1 MASKIGS
8 LEIDIKANIARLSQD
23 MQAARSEVQKSTRG
37 IQAHVAEMQKNIR
50 ENMEGV
56 KKSFAVFKVLGE
68 IGGITAVASKLL
80 ALGKSAA
87 EYGDEIE
94 HASRKTGI
102 STDTLQGLKFA
113 AAQSDVSF
121 TQLQQGLFRLS
132 RAMASVGQG
141 NKQVA
146 GAFQTVGL
154 SASALK
160 NMRLE
165 DVLIHVSDA
174 FAKSQDG
181 AAKAAIAM
189 QLFGRAGADLIP
201 FLDQGSQNI
210 DALTKKAHE
219 LGLVLSDQAIAK
231 DAQFNES
238 LKSLGAQL
246 KMAAVGFGSDL
257 TPAIQSMTD
266 ALSESLKPGGFLA
279 DTLKALADAI
289 KTLVVGLELAWQS
302 LEVITAAMAGAIVT
316 VAGVINSALHLDWN
330 GIQAAWDRGL
340 TQTKLAVDQ
349 QVGSMMH
356 TILAFKGELASVGE
370 SSGKKSQPLGQL
382 SMPGVAGISHGSHGQ
397 MSEWRAELSQKQDL
411 EGAYHEISKQDELAF
426 WQAKLALAKKGSADY
441 NAVLHEVV
449 NLQRQVY
456 KAQVAGAQKASEAEL
471 SLKLSQLNTDA
482 NLERNHL
489 KTVTQNNQFLLQSGQ
504 ITSDQKL
511 ARDQEVANQEYALAL
526 DLLSKKL
533 ELYQTDAKERAKIDD
548 QIIKLNANREAQ
560 LTRATQTAV
569 LDNQKAYQQMV
580 APITSAFD
588 TSIKGIIMGTQTWQQ
603 AWQRGLTS
611 ILSSFIDTGIKMVST
626 WASQQLAM
634 TLATTAQNEARMA
647 SNQMASASS
656 LSTSALTIVKSIMNS
671 ASETFAGIFGFL
683 APVMGPTAA
692 GPAAAGMGTVAA
704 VAGSVASS
712 AGGEWNIP
720 MDRLQFVHRNETILP
735 AGIAGGLRNLVERGG
750 NAQSHQIHIHAT
762 DAQSVERLFHNN
774 GAAIARALQSHL
786 RNFGR

>member
-219 LGLVLSDQAIAK
+219 LGLVLGDQAIAK

-330 GIQAAWDRGL
+330 GIKAAWDRGL

-382 SMPGVAGISHGSHGQ
+382 SMPGVAGSSHGSHGQ

-426 WQAKLALAKKGSADY
+426 WQEKLALAKKGSADY

-456 KAQVAGAQKASEAEL
+456 KAQVSGAQKASEAEL

-526 DLLSKKL
+526 NLLSKKL
-533 ELYQTDAKERAKIDD
+533 ELYQADAKARAKIDD

-603 AWQRGLTS
+603 AWQRGLTA

-634 TLATTAQNEARMA
+634 TLATTTQNEARMA
-647 SNQMASASS
+647 SNQLASASS

>member
-1 MASKIGS
+1 MASRIGS

-37 IQAHVAEMQKNIR
+37 IQDHVAQMQKNIR
-50 ENMEGV
+50 EHMEGIR
-56 KKSFAVFKVLGE
+56 KSFEVFKVLGE
-68 IGGITAVASKLL
+68 LGGLTAVASQLM

-87 EYGDEIE
+87 EYGDEIA

-121 TQLQQGLFRLS
+121 TQLQQGLFRLT

-146 GAFQTVGL
+146 GAFQSVGL
-154 SASALK
+154 SAQALK

-165 DVLIHVSDA
+165 NVLIHVSDA

-210 DALTKKAHE
+210 DTLTKKAHE

-231 DAQFNES
+231 DAAFNES

-302 LEVITAAMAGAIVT
+302 LEVVTAAMAGAIVT

-330 GIQAAWDRGL
+330 GIKAAWDRGL

-349 QVGSMMH
+349 QVGTMMH

-370 SSGKKSQPLGQL
+370 SSGKKSEPLGQL
-382 SMPGVAGISHGSHGQ
+382 SMPGVAGSSHGQ
-397 MSEWRAELSQKQDL
+397 MSEWRAQLTQKQDL
-411 EGAYHEISKQDELAF
+411 EGVYHELSKQDELAF
-426 WQAKLALAKKGSADY
+426 WQEKLALAKKGTADY

-456 KAQVAGAQKASEAEL
+456 KAQVSGAQKASEAEL

-533 ELYQTDAKERAKIDD
+533 ELYQADAKARAKIDD

-569 LDNQKAYQQMV
+569 LDNQKAYQQMF

-603 AWQRGLTS
+603 AWQRSLTA

-634 TLATTAQNEARMA
+634 TLATTTQNEARMA
-647 SNQMASASS
+647 SSQMASTSS
-656 LSTSALTIVKSIMNS
+656 LATSAITIVKSIMNS

-720 MDRLQFVHRNETILP
+720 VDRLQFVHRNETILP

>member
-23 MQAARSEVQKSTRG
+23 MQAARNEVQKSTRG
-37 IQAHVAEMQKNIR
+37 IQAHVAEMQKNLQ
-50 ENMEGV
+50 EHMDGV
-56 KKSFAVFKVLGE
+56 KKSLEVFKVLGE
-68 IGGITAVASKLL
+68 LGGLTEVGAKLL
-80 ALGKSAA
+80 ELGKAAA

-102 STDTLQGLKFA
+102 STGTLQGLKYA

-146 GAFQTVGL
+146 GAFQSVGL

-160 NMRLE
+160 NMQLQ
-165 DVLIHVSDA
+165 DVLIQVSDA
-174 FAKSQDG
+174 FAKSRDG
-181 AAKAAIAM
+181 AAKTAIAM

-210 DALTKKAHE
+210 DALTKKAQE
-219 LGLVLSDQAIAK
+219 LGLVLNDQAIAK
-231 DAQFNES
+231 DAEFNES

-246 KMAAVGFGSDL
+246 KMAAVGFGSQL
-257 TPAIQSMTD
+257 TPAIKTMTD
-266 ALSESLKPGGFLA
+266 ALAQSLKPGGLLSE
-279 DTLKALADAI
+279 TLKGLADAL
-289 KTLVVGLELAWQS
+289 KYLVVGLNLAWQS
-302 LEVITAAMAGAIVT
+302 LEVVTAAMAGAIVT

-330 GIQAAWDRGL
+330 GIEAAWNRGL
-340 TQTKLAVDQ
+340 TETRLAVDQ

-356 TILAFKGELASVGE
+356 TVLAFKGELGSVGE
-370 SSGKKSQPLGQL
+370 GTGKKSAPLGPL
-382 SMPGVAGISHGSHGQ
+382 SMPEMARSTHGSKGQ
-397 MSEWRAELSQKQDL
+397 MSVWRAQLTQKQDL
-411 EGAYHEISKQDELAF
+411 EGAYHELSRQDELAF
-426 WQAKLALAKKGSADY
+426 WQAKLILAKKGTADY

-449 NLQRQVY
+449 TLQRQIY
-456 KAQVAGAQKASEAEL
+456 KTQVSEARTASAEEL
-471 SLKLSQLNTDA
+471 SLKLSQLTSEA

-489 KTVTQNNQFLLQSGQ
+489 KEVTRNNQFLLQSGQ

-511 ARDQEVANQEYALAL
+511 ARDQDVANQEYAISL
-526 DLLSKKL
+526 DLLARKL
-533 ELYQTDAKERAKIDD
+533 ELYQSDAKARAKIDD
-548 QIIKLNANREAQ
+548 EIIKLNANREAQ
-560 LTRATQTAV
+560 ITQATQTAV
-569 LDNQKAYQQMV
+569 LNNQKSYQQMFS
-580 APITSAFD
+580 PITSAFD

-603 AWQRGLTS
+603 AWQRSLVS

-634 TLATTAQNEARMA
+634 TLATTAQNDVRMA
-647 SNQMASASS
+647 SNQMASTSS
-656 LSTSALTIVKSIMNS
+656 LATSALTIVKSIMNS

-683 APVMGPTAA
+683 APTMGPYAA
-692 GPAAAGMGTVAA
+692 APAAVGMGTVAA

-720 MDRLQFVHRNETILP
+720 VDRLQFVHRNETILP
-735 AGIAGGLRNLVERGG
+735 AGIAGGLRSLVEGG
-750 NAQSHQIHIHAT
+750 SSSSTTHVHIHAT
-762 DAQSVERLFHNN
+762 DSQSVERLFRNN
-774 GAAIARALQSHL
+774 GAALAAALKSHL
-786 RNFGR
+786 RNFGN

>member
-68 IGGITAVASKLL
+68 LGGLSLVGQKLL
-80 ALGKSAA
+80 ELGKAAA

-154 SASALK
+154 SANALK

-231 DAQFNES
+231 DAAFNES

-302 LEVITAAMAGAIVT
+302 LEVVTAAMAGAIVT
-316 VAGVINSALHLDWN
+316 VAGVINAALHLDWN
-330 GIQAAWDRGL
+330 GIQAAWNRGL
-340 TQTKLAVDQ
+340 TETKLAVDQ
-349 QVGSMMH
+349 QVGAMMH

-370 SSGKKSQPLGQL
+370 SSGKKSEPLGQL
-382 SMPGVAGISHGSHGQ
+382 SMPGVAGSSHGQ
-397 MSEWRAELSQKQDL
+397 MSEWRAQLTQKQDL
-411 EGAYHEISKQDELAF
+411 EGVYHELSKQDELAF
-426 WQAKLALAKKGSADY
+426 WQEKLALAKKGSADY

-456 KAQVAGAQKASEAEL
+456 KAQVSGSQKASEAEL
-471 SLKLSQLNTDA
+471 ALKLSQLNTDA

-489 KTVTQNNQFLLQSGQ
+489 KTITQNNQFLLQSGQ

-569 LDNQKAYQQMV
+569 LDNQKAYQQMF

-603 AWQRGLTS
+603 AWQRSLTS

-634 TLATTAQNEARMA
+634 TLATTTQNEARMA
-647 SNQMASASS
+647 SSQMASTSS
-656 LSTSALTIVKSIMNS
+656 LATSAITIVKSIMNS

-692 GPAAAGMGTVAA
+692 GPAAAGMGAVAA

-720 MDRLQFVHRNETILP
+720 VDRLQFVHRNETILP
-735 AGIAGGLRNLVERGG
+735 AGIAGGLRSMVEKGG
-750 NAQSHQIHIHAT
+750 SSGATHVHIHAT
-762 DAQSVERLFHNN
+762 DAQSVERLFKNN

>member
-68 IGGITAVASKLL
+68 LGGLSLVGQKLL
-80 ALGKSAA
+80 ELGKAAA

-154 SASALK
+154 SANALK

-231 DAQFNES
+231 DAAFNES

-302 LEVITAAMAGAIVT
+302 LEVVTAAMAGAIVT
-316 VAGVINSALHLDWN
+316 VAGVINAALHLDWN
-330 GIQAAWDRGL
+330 GIQAAWNRGL
-340 TQTKLAVDQ
+340 TETKLAVDQ
-349 QVGSMMH
+349 QVGAMMH

-370 SSGKKSQPLGQL
+370 SSGKKSEPLGQL
-382 SMPGVAGISHGSHGQ
+382 SMPGVAGSSHGQ
-397 MSEWRAELSQKQDL
+397 MSEWRAQLTQKQDL
-411 EGAYHEISKQDELAF
+411 EGVYHELSKQDELAF
-426 WQAKLALAKKGSADY
+426 WQEKLALAKKGSADY

-456 KAQVAGAQKASEAEL
+456 KAQVSGSQKASEAEL
-471 SLKLSQLNTDA
+471 ALKLSQLNTDA

-489 KTVTQNNQFLLQSGQ
+489 KTITQNNQFLLQSGQ

-569 LDNQKAYQQMV
+569 LDNQKAYQQMF

-603 AWQRGLTS
+603 AWQRSLTS

-634 TLATTAQNEARMA
+634 TLATTTQNEARMA
-647 SNQMASASS
+647 SSQMATTSS
-656 LSTSALTIVKSIMNS
+656 LATSAITIVKSIMNS

-692 GPAAAGMGTVAA
+692 GPAAAGMGAVAA

-720 MDRLQFVHRNETILP
+720 VDRLQFVHRNETILP
-735 AGIAGGLRNLVERGG
+735 AGIAGGLRSMVEKGG
-750 NAQSHQIHIHAT
+750 SSGATHVHIHAT
-762 DAQSVERLFHNN
+762 DAQSVERLFKNN

>member
-23 MQAARSEVQKSTRG
+23 MQAARNEVQKSTRG
-37 IQAHVAEMQKNIR
+37 IQAHVAEMQKNLQ
-50 ENMEGV
+50 EHMDGV
-56 KKSFAVFKVLGE
+56 KKSLEVFRVLGE
-68 IGGITAVASKLL
+68 LGGLTEVGAKLL
-80 ALGKSAA
+80 ELGKAAA

-102 STDTLQGLKFA
+102 STGTLQGLKYA

-146 GAFQTVGL
+146 GAFQSVGL

-160 NMRLE
+160 NMQLQ
-165 DVLIHVSDA
+165 DVLIQVSDA
-174 FAKSQDG
+174 FAKSRDG
-181 AAKAAIAM
+181 AAKTAVAM

-210 DALTKKAHE
+210 DALTKKAQE
-219 LGLVLSDQAIAK
+219 LGLVLNDQAIAE
-231 DAQFNES
+231 DAEFNES

-246 KMAAVGFGSDL
+246 KMAAVGFGSQL
-257 TPAIQSMTD
+257 TPAIKTMTD
-266 ALSESLKPGGFLA
+266 ALAQNLKPGGLLA
-279 DTLKALADAI
+279 DTLKALAEAL
-289 KTLVVGLELAWQS
+289 KTLVVGLNLAWQS
-302 LEVITAAMAGAIVT
+302 LEVVTAAMAGAIVT

-330 GIQAAWDRGL
+330 GIEAAWNRGL
-340 TQTKLAVDQ
+340 TETRLAVDQ

-356 TILAFKGELASVGE
+356 TVLAFKGELGSVGE
-370 SSGKKSQPLGQL
+370 GDGKKSAPLGPL
-382 SMPGVAGISHGSHGQ
+382 SMPEMARSTHGSKGQ
-397 MSEWRAELSQKQDL
+397 MSVWRAQLTQKQDL
-411 EGAYHEISKQDELAF
+411 EGAYHELSRQDELAF
-426 WQAKLALAKKGSADY
+426 WQAKLILAKKGTADY

-449 NLQRQVY
+449 TLQRQIY
-456 KAQVAGAQKASEAEL
+456 KTQVSEARTASAEEL
-471 SLKLSQLNTDA
+471 SLKLSQLTSEA

-489 KTVTQNNQFLLQSGQ
+489 KEVTRNNQFLLQSGQ

-511 ARDQEVANQEYALAL
+511 ARDQDVANQEYAISL
-526 DLLSKKL
+526 DLLARKL
-533 ELYQTDAKERAKIDD
+533 ELYQSDAKARAKIDD
-548 QIIKLNANREAQ
+548 EIIKLNADRETQ
-560 LTRATQTAV
+560 ITQATQTAV
-569 LDNQKAYQQMV
+569 LDNQKSYQQMFS
-580 APITSAFD
+580 PITSAFD

-603 AWQRGLTS
+603 AWQRGLVS

-634 TLATTAQNEARMA
+634 TLATTAQNDVRMA
-647 SNQMASASS
+647 SNQMASTSS
-656 LSTSALTIVKSIMNS
+656 LATSALTIVKSIMNS

-683 APVMGPTAA
+683 APTMGPYAA
-692 GPAAAGMGTVAA
+692 APAAVGMGTVAA

-720 MDRLQFVHRNETILP
+720 VDRLQFVHRNETILP
-735 AGIAGGLRNLVERGG
+735 AGIAGGLRSLVEGG
-750 NAQSHQIHIHAT
+750 ASSSTTHVHIHAT
-762 DAQSVERLFHNN
+762 DSQSVERLFRNN
-774 GAAIARALQSHL
+774 GAALAAALKSHL
-786 RNFGR
+786 RNFGN